1 MESIPISGVNGECIR
16 VDISLVFAE
25 GKVRLGHLHILDLVL
40 VSETEVP
47 RVTRDALCN
56 LEGFFFFA
64 RYLEN
69 GRKKLF
75 GGSVHVEE
83 IFKAPSNLFFL
94 PVLK

>member
-56 LEGFFFFA
+56 LEGFFFSLGIWKMDEKS
-64 RYLEN
+64 YSE
-69 GRKKLF
+69 GQ
-75 GGSVHVEE
+75 SM
-83 IFKAPSNLFFL
+83 
-94 PVLK
+94 